1 MLGPA
6 RHDPFTG
13 FNFRVEIDG
22 VTAAAFAECTGIGSE
37 TDVIEYREGGDRTL
51 GVRKIPSLTHYS
63 NVVLR
68 RGITTNRDLWD
79 WRQTVI
85 DGQVSRRTVAITLL
99 DDTGAPVMRWTL
111 RDAWPVKLEGPSLNA
126 RGNDV
131 ALESIELTHEGLRLE
146 A

>member
-1 MLGPA
+1 MPGPA

-22 VTAAAFAECTGIGSE
+22 IAAAAFVECTGIGSD

-51 GVRKIPSLTHYS
+51 GVRKIPGLTRYS

-68 RGITTNRDLWD
+68 RGISINRDLWD

-85 DGQVSRRTVAITLL
+85 DGQVSRRTVTITLL
-99 DDTGAPVMRWTL
+99 DETGAPVMRWGL
-111 RDAWPVKLEGPSLNA
+111 RDAWPTKAEGPSLRA
-126 RGNDV
+126 QANDI
-131 ALESIELTHEGLRLE
+131 AIETIELAHEGLRLE
-146 A
+146 S